1 MGWLEPC
8 SARSLSLNPCDFV
21 MFSQIQ
27 LGLPVTAL
35 SGALPCQRCC
45 AGQPDTLQGLL
56 QHTASHGGVLW
67 NSHLHALVVT
77 ELVIAAL
84 AHGVRGVVGERGF
97 ERSGHPHSADA
108 RFQHW
113 FGPNSPL
120 RVEVKTG
127 AEFGASALSGSG
139 PVAGRFVRSLDAL
152 ARTQH
157 APSNVAPFS
166 VTAFGC
172 LSPSALWL
180 LKELESRSPDALPRG
195 VSLGW
200 TVPTHQAAWRRRF
213 RMIALSG
220 LCTSI
225 RALFGG
231 PDSVTAREP
240 DCSPEALAMHRTS
253 LRPDLYPAP
262 VPDSCGCVCAAAGL
276 GSVLCVCAGADV
288 VFAGGDGS
296 HGE

>member
-1 MGWLEPC
+1 M
-8 SARSLSLNPCDFV
+8 
-21 MFSQIQ
+21 
-27 LGLPVTAL
+27 
-35 SGALPCQRCC
+35 
-45 AGQPDTLQGLL
+45 
-56 QHTASHGGVLW
+56 
-67 NSHLHALVVT
+67 
-77 ELVIAAL
+77 
-84 AHGVRGVVGERGF
+84 
-97 ERSGHPHSADA
+97 
-108 RFQHW
+108 
-113 FGPNSPL
+113 

-172 LSPSALWL
+172 LSPPALWL
-180 LKELESRSPDALPRG
+180 LKELESRSPDALPCG

-225 RALFGG
+225 RALSGG
-231 PDSVTAREP
+231 PDSITAREP

-253 LRPDLYPAP
+253 RRPDLYPAP

-288 VFAGGDGS
+288 VFDSLGATVLMGS
-296 HGE
+296 NSQGSLLSSFSTNRCSGLMLWCLGLWCVVSLFSLIVQLVVLGLLCGLIVD